1 MRDIKPVYKR
11 IQNKN
16 YMIVEVS
23 PEDLQYYEYPMLEYT
38 KPKGFVDLEIRYID
52 DKSFIYYDISS
63 KQSLARILEF
73 KKLSADDVVV
83 WIRSMN
89 IAIENL
95 HTYMLSDTGIC
106 LQAMYIYLDSLSFE
120 TEFMYVPGLDMD
132 FQKEFSALLSMLI
145 AHIDNRDERAVRLI
159 YALYQTSLRPESRFE
174 DFIDIIE
181 YEISG
186 GISGDSS
193 QKDTN
198 MHTPLYKE
206 IKHTKENIWQNKE
219 ESTPVLT
226 TTESEVHIGSKL
238 DFLGFSNLWKHKKEK
253 EELCTSLLSE
263 HKNKALILKSLDNK
277 SDIRIDS
284 SPFIVGRQKGLCDY
298 ILDAE
303 GISRLHF
310 KLEKYKEDSYL
321 IYDLNSK
328 NGTKVNQMVL
338 ENEEYCIIHIGDVIE
353 VAGLRYILT

>member
-1 MRDIKPVYKR
+1 MRDIEPVYKR

-23 PEDLQYYEYPMLEYT
+23 ERDLQYYEYPMLEHT
-38 KPKGFVDLEIRYID
+38 KPGGFINLEIRYID
-52 DKSFIYYDISS
+52 DKSFVYYDISS

-73 KKLSADDVVV
+73 KKLNADDIAA

-106 LQAMYIYLDSLSFE
+106 LQEMYIYLDSLSFE
-120 TEFMYVPGLDMD
+120 TEFMYIPGLDID
-132 FQKEFSALLSMLI
+132 FQKEFSALLSMMI
-145 AHIDNRDERAVRLI
+145 THIDNRDERAVRLI
-159 YALYQTSLRPESRFE
+159 YALYQTSLRAECRFE
-174 DFIDIIE
+174 DFMDIIE
-181 YEISG
+181 HGISD
-186 GISGDSS
+186 GISGNSS
-193 QKDTN
+193 SKDTDI
-198 MHTPLYKE
+198 HAPIYREVKY
-206 IKHTKENIWQNKE
+206 TKENIRRNNE
-219 ESTPVLT
+219 EPTPVLT
-226 TTESEVHIGSKL
+226 KTESEVPTGPKL

-263 HKNKALILKSLDNK
+263 HRDRAFILKSLDNK

-298 ILDAE
+298 ILDVD

-338 ENEEYCIIHIGDVIE
+338 ENEEYCIIQTGDIIE